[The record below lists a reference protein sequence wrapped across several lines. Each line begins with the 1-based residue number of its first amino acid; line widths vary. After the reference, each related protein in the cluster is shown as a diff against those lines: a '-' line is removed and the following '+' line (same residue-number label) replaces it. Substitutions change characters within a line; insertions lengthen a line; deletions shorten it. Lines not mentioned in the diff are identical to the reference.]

1 MDGKIA
7 WLLWPRHELSPVSA
21 CFLLAAF
28 HNSFILWWRHGR
40 TPVRVCTCIR
50 VLHAMHHFSPPRS
63 ARAAFFRL
71 YLSAV
76 VWWTTIVARSHE
88 YTLEALSHWSTSESR
103 PLDHRGQ
110 LRSFGPARRWVKQ
123 EEDVYVLRLR
133 KPGLLQ
139 RVIHSLSADTRSQ
152 RVHRSISERDR
163 VPLSGFEGLS

>member
-50 VLHAMHHFSPPRS
+50 VLHAMHHFSPSRS

-71 YLSAV
+71 YLPASYDEQQS
-76 VWWTTIVARSHE
+76 WHE

-110 LRSFGPARRWVKQ
+110 LQSFGPARRWVKQ
-123 EEDVYVLRLR
+123 EEDVLRLR

-152 RVHRSISERDR
+152 RVHRCISERDR

>member
-71 YLSAV
+71 YLSSSRMMNNNRGTVARIYVGSV
-76 VWWTTIVARSHE
+76 VPLIYEREPSPRPPWSVTIVRARAQVGK
-88 YTLEALSHWSTSESR
+88 TG
-103 PLDHRGQ
+103 RGRVRFAFTETW
-110 LRSFGPARRWVKQ
+110 LITARNSFSFR
-123 EEDVYVLRLR
+123 
-133 KPGLLQ
+133 
-139 RVIHSLSADTRSQ
+139 
-152 RVHRSISERDR
+152 
-163 VPLSGFEGLS
+163 